1 MIKEEKLTFIHDKQ
15 NKITLSEQL
24 WRYKYCN

>member
-1 MIKEEKLTFIHDKQ
+1 MIKEEKLTLIHDKQ
-15 NKITLSEQL
+15 SRVILLEQL